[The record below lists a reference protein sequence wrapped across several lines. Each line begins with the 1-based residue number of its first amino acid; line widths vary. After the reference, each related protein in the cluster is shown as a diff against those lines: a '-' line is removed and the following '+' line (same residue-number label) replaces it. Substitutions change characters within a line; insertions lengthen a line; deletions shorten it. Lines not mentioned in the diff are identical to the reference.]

1 MKNQSPKSSSVLL
14 ALLIIGSILLFIPQ
28 KTHAALFGSQE
39 SIYKIQDTNI
49 KNDKGQALDLA
60 HKVSSLYIF
69 AGVFVHD
76 DGYVL
81 QIRDDSS
88 HYYDLTAAKI
98 SSYQAEGLLPKPLPS
113 YSVPFWDYLLGYSLW
128 IILAVLLVTK
138 IWSSIR
144 KLQNRSVSSAVP
156 PLPAQSPPAVGF
168 SNASPPVAPMI
179 NPPGSL
185 ASAGPAPPKA
195 SKLPWVLG
203 AGCLTLLMI
212 AFAIG
217 GLALYR
223 YQSSKNNITVTRKDV
238 LPSDKSVTPNSS
250 NASEATASQAP
261 AGWKTYVSTSD
272 KLRPDLQP
280 HFVAFSFSYPTS
292 FVARPQV
299 EGIFIV
305 VEKLGANGKD
315 LAASFTVSWYETLA
329 TDGNKE
335 DYQLLKD
342 LGKQWPQQH
351 PQFNC
356 QEISTFTV
364 NGMNSFGMTWEFT
377 TRDRKPLFVSGAKS
391 ILIRPPGKLQGV
403 RIDQYGTWV
412 DPGLKS
418 AGDVGTNDDLAAIL
432 RTFRFL

>member
-1 MKNQSPKSSSVLL
+1 MHKQIPK
-14 ALLIIGSILLFIPQ
+14 ALLIVGSILLLIPQ
-28 KTHAALFGSQE
+28 KSDAAVYRLGNQE
-39 SIYKIQDTNI
+39 SIYRTQDTNI

-60 HKVSSLYIF
+60 YKVSSYYIV
-69 AGVFVHD
+69 AGVYVHD

-81 QIRDDSS
+81 QIKDDSS

-98 SSYQAEGLLPKPLPS
+98 STYQAEGLLPKPLPS

-128 IILAVLLVTK
+128 IILAVILSMK
-138 IWSSIR
+138 IWSGIR
-144 KLQNRSVSSAVP
+144 KRKHPPVP
-156 PLPAQSPPAVGF
+156 PLPAQSPPADGVT
-168 SNASPPVAPMI
+168 NASPPAAPTI

-185 ASAGPAPPKA
+185 ASAGSAPQKA
-195 SKLPWVLG
+195 SKLPWLLG

-212 AFAIG
+212 ALAIG

-223 YQSSKNNITVTRKDV
+223 YQTSKNSVTVTRSESSV
-238 LPSDKSVTPNSS
+238 LPPDKRVAPNSS
-250 NASEATASQAP
+250 NAPEAMANPAP

-280 HFVAFSFSYPTS
+280 HFVAFSFSYPAS
-292 FVARPQV
+292 FVARSP

-305 VEKLGANGKD
+305 VEKFGANGED
-315 LAASFTVSWYETLA
+315 LAESFTVSWYETLD

-342 LGKQWPQQH
+342 LGKQWAKQH
-351 PQFNC
+351 PEFNC

-377 TRDRKPLFVSGAKS
+377 TRDRKPLFVSAAKS
-391 ILIRPPGKLQGV
+391 ILLHPPGELRGV

-418 AGDVGTNDDLAAIL
+418 AADVGANDDLAAIL
-432 RTFRFL
+432 RTFKFP